1 MLWYLW
7 KFYILSFYTTVGGT
21 ATVFQNILTVQTI
34 VLETMCYNGIIG
46 VEVVDLEEKTEEIK
60 KHHPLPHSLL
70 VSAHIAAFMS
80 GKWTLGDVTKK
91 EFNLY

>member
-1 MLWYLW
+1 M
-7 KFYILSFYTTVGGT
+7 
-21 ATVFQNILTVQTI
+21 QTI

-80 GKWTLGDVTKK
+80 GK
-91 EFNLY
+91 